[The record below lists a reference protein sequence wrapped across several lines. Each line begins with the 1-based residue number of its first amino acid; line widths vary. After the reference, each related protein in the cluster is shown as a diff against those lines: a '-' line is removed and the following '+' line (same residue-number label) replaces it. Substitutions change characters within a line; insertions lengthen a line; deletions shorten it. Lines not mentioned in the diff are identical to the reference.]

1 MRLPFSR
8 YFSPHKLL
16 ELTLLS
22 RGSFVFTIIYIYYI
36 GLETILV
43 PKQQNGSRILQ
54 EVDKSGRN
62 KQRQTSSLYF
72 YGVRCDV
79 LASVDKVV
87 L

>member
-1 MRLPFSR
+1 M
-8 YFSPHKLL
+8 
-16 ELTLLS
+16 
-22 RGSFVFTIIYIYYI
+22 
-36 GLETILV
+36 